1 MTAKPVAAGTPGPA
15 LPLELAAGAAG
26 GNAAAGPASA
36 AKKTAAASSAVG
48 EAASAK
54 AARARTANP
63 GAGRSG
69 AKLGKTVDK
78 ALGKKPPAAASA
90 PRARASGGSG
100 TSATSGY
107 SSAAAT
113 QASGEWAFLQDKN
126 LPIEEKV
133 FRYMMLLQRKADTEL
148 QQFLE
153 ATGPGG
159 KAATSS
165 AKQGTSLFDI
175 AKAIVPAL
183 GLAEGLIG
191 EAGLKK
197 LATQLAGP
205 VLAAAATA
213 AGMPALAPVALQLGG
228 SMAQMAFQDVGAR
241 STSGSTSSTPTANEY
256 SKMSD
261 KEKALWLQ
269 HLMEKQQAMFT
280 AASNTLK
287 CMHDTQM
294 AAISNIR

>member
-1 MTAKPVAAGTPGPA
+1 MTAKPVTAGAPGPA
-15 LPLELAAGAAG
+15 LPMEVEAGAAG
-26 GNAAAGPASA
+26 GAAPAGPGGAP
-36 AKKTAAASSAVG
+36 KKA
-48 EAASAK
+48 E
-54 AARARTANP
+54 AARATKARTTGP
-63 GAGRSG
+63 GAPRSG
-69 AKLGKTVDK
+69 AKLGKAVDK
-78 ALGKKPPAAASA
+78 ALGQVKQPATPSASKPK
-90 PRARASGGSG
+90 ASGGSG
-100 TSATSGY
+100 TRSTSGY
-107 SSAAAT
+107 SNAAPQPT
-113 QASGEWAFLQDKN
+113 GEWAFLQDKG
-126 LPIEEKV
+126 LSIEEKV
-133 FRYMMLLQRKADTEL
+133 FRYMMLLQKKADTEL

-165 AKQGTSLFDI
+165 AKQGSSLFDI
-175 AKAIVPAL
+175 AKVIVPAL

-197 LATQLAGP
+197 LATQVAGP

-213 AGMPALAPVALQLGG
+213 AGLPALAPVALQLGS

-241 STSGSTSSTPTANEY
+241 SASSSSTTAPAANEY
-256 SKMSD
+256 SRMSD

-294 AAISNIR
+294 AAIQNIR